1 MTRTI
6 NYSLLI
12 TLIALCLVLLY
23 GQTEGQSAMKKKYI
37 GISAHRGAMPG
48 LPENTL
54 ATFRAALAMQVDYIE
69 IDVRTSKDGQ
79 LFILHDGNLD
89 RTTTGHGPLKEK
101 TAVELRQLSAGKGT
115 GEAYAQERIPAL
127 EEVCRLLNDWNKT
140 HQKQAA
146 LYVDCKDVA
155 PEPLLAVLKA
165 YGLAETSVFYGTDD
179 YLAAL
184 RKLLPAA
191 RIMPGLK
198 SEADIESKV
207 ARLKPYAFDMKWQ
220 ALTPSL
226 TQRLHTLKIFV
237 FADALDYFETEDQYR
252 LAVQNGI
259 DVIQTDFVQRVK
271 ETL

>member
-1 MTRTI
+1 MTRTMSNNLFI
-6 NYSLLI
+6 MLI
-12 TLIALCLVLLY
+12 TVCLVLSQR
-23 GQTEGQSAMKKKYI
+23 QTAAQPGMKKKYV
-37 GISAHRGAMPG
+37 GVSAHRGAMPG

-101 TAVELRQLSAGKGT
+101 TAAELRQLSAGKGT
-115 GEAYAQERIPAL
+115 GEAYAEERIPTL
-127 EEVCRLLNDWNKT
+127 DDVCRLLTDWNKT

-146 LYVDCKDVA
+146 LYVDCKDVLPA
-155 PEPLLAVLKA
+155 PLGAALQSYSLA
-165 YGLAETSVFYGTDD
+165 GTSVFYGTDD

-184 RKLLPAA
+184 RELLPVA

-198 SEADIESKV
+198 SEADIDAKV
-207 ARLKPYAFDMKWQ
+207 ARLKPYAFDVKWQ

-226 TQRLHTLKIFV
+226 IKRLHALNILV
-237 FADALDYFETEDQYR
+237 FSDALDYFETKEQYR